1 MELSLTIG
9 GREILIHD
17 TIFNLWL
24 VIIFLSILSF
34 IVNKKIK
41 EADVRE
47 KPTGFLN
54 VIEILVESIHN
65 LVENTMGRKN
75 IKFAPYIFTIMV
87 FLGVANLLGLIG
99 LTPPTSDY
107 SVTFSLAII
116 TFIIT
121 QIMTFKTQKGVGGY
135 LKSFAEPFVLL
146 TPLNVIGELANPIS
160 LSFRLFGNIMS
171 GGIIMTL
178 LYNALGYFAPLVTPV
193 LHGYF
198 DMFSGLLQTFIFGM
212 LTMIFI
218 SGATEE

>member
-24 VIIFLSILSF
+24 VIITLSIFAF

-41 EADVRE
+41 EADINKE
-47 KPTGFLN
+47 PSGFLN
-54 VIEILVESIHN
+54 VVEIFVESIRN
-65 LVENTMGRKN
+65 LVRDTMGEKN
-75 IKFAPYIFTIMV
+75 MKFAPYIFTIIT

-107 SVTFSLAII
+107 SVTFSLAIA
-116 TFIIT
+116 TFVIT
-121 QIMTFKTQKGVGGY
+121 QIMIFKTQRGVGGY
-135 LKSFAEPFVLL
+135 FKSFTEPFVLL

-178 LYNALGYFAPLVTPV
+178 LYNGLGYFAPLVTPV

-198 DMFSGLLQTFIFGM
+198 DIFSGLLQTFIFGM

>member
-1 MELSLTIG
+1 MDLLLTIG
-9 GREILIHD
+9 GKEILIHD
-17 TIFNLWL
+17 TIFNLWV
-24 VIIFLSILSF
+24 VIIILSIFAF
-34 IVNKKIK
+34 IVNRKIK
-41 EADVRE
+41 EADIDKE
-47 KPTGFLN
+47 PTGLLN
-54 VIEILVESIHN
+54 VVEILVESVHN
-65 LVENTMGRKN
+65 LVKSTMGEKN
-75 IKFAPYIFTIMV
+75 MGFAPYIFTLLC

-107 SVTFSLAII
+107 SVTFSLAVI
-116 TFIIT
+116 TFGIT
-121 QIMTFKTQKGVGGY
+121 QIMNFKTQKGIGGY
-135 LKSFAEPFVLL
+135 LKSFTEPFALL
-146 TPLNVIGELANPIS
+146 TPINILGEVGNLIS

-198 DMFSGLLQTFIFGM
+198 DVFSGLLQTFIFAM

>member
-1 MELSLTIG
+1 MELLLTIG
-9 GREILIHD
+9 GKEILIHD
-17 TIFNLWL
+17 TIINLWI
-24 VIIFLSILSF
+24 VIIALSIFAF
-34 IVNKKIK
+34 IVNAKIK
-41 EADVRE
+41 KADINE
-47 KPTGFLN
+47 KPSGLLH
-54 VIEILVESIHN
+54 VVEILVESIHN
-65 LVENTMGRKN
+65 LVKTTMGEKN
-75 IKFAPYIFTIMV
+75 MAFAPYIFTLMC

-121 QIMTFKTQKGVGGY
+121 QIMMLRTQKGIGGY
-135 LKSFAEPFVLL
+135 LKSFTEPFVLL

-198 DMFSGLLQTFIFGM
+198 DVFSGLLQTFIFGM

>member
-1 MELSLTIG
+1 MELLITIG
-9 GREILIHD
+9 GNEIVIHD
-17 TIFNLWL
+17 TIFNLWI
-24 VIIFLSILSF
+24 VIIALSIFAF

-41 EADVRE
+41 EADVNK

-54 VIEILVESIHN
+54 IVEILVESIHN
-65 LVENTMGRKN
+65 LVRDTMGEEN
-75 IKFAPYIFTIMV
+75 MKFAPYIFTIMV

-107 SVTFSLAII
+107 SVTFSLALI
-116 TFIIT
+116 TFFMT
-121 QIMTFKTQKGVGGY
+121 QIMAFKTSGGFGGY
-135 LKSFAEPFVLL
+135 LKGFTEPMAFL
-146 TPLNVIGELANPIS
+146 TPINVIGEFGNLIS

-171 GGIIMTL
+171 GGIIMAL

-198 DMFSGLLQTFIFGM
+198 DVFSGLLQTFIFGM

-218 SGATEE
+218 GNATE